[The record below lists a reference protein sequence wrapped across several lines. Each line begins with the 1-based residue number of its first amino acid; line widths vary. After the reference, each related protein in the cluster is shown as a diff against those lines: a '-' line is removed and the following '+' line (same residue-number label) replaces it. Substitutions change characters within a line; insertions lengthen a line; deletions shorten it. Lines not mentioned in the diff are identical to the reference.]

1 VESVSQARDR
11 PQHKMLAEGQRGAE
25 IIHRIPGDPM
35 PAPTPTSSAHDHSR
49 IRASDLPTARVS
61 RRTCLRLLAP
71 LATGQLQHSDDAQ
84 GRRSRHE

>member
-35 PAPTPTSSAHDHSR
+35 PDADADEQRPRPLEDPGVRSAYG
-49 IRASDLPTARVS
+49 
-61 RRTCLRLLAP
+61 TCEPAHV
-71 LATGQLQHSDDAQ
+71 LATVSTLGHGAATAQ
-84 GRRSRHE
+84 